1 MVTPRKLKDIQ
12 RIIKRAKYPSAEADL
27 KEFDRLLAAE
37 TFLDPS
43 VKPSPFQRKE
53 KLARARRL
61 KALNRRLGGKVPK
74 RQSKRPC

>member
-1 MVTPRKLKDIQ
+1 MVTPRKPKDIQ

-43 VKPSPFQRKE
+43 VKLSAAQRKE
-53 KLARARRL
+53 KSARVRRL
-61 KALNRRLGGKVPK
+61 KALNRRLGGEVPK
-74 RQSKRPC
+74 RRPKRPC

>member
-1 MVTPRKLKDIQ
+1 MVTPRKPKDIQ

-43 VKPSPFQRKE
+43 VEPSPVQRRE
-53 KLARARRL
+53 KSARVRRL
-61 KALNRRLGGKVPK
+61 KVLNRRLGGEALK
-74 RQSKRPC
+74 RRPKRPC